1 MSGLKMKNIL
11 GKIRLRPGRAWFK
24 FGLPLLILAAAL
36 LVVGLLKATKPEVQ
50 ARKVEEKVW
59 PVSVLIAKISDE
71 SPRRRFYGEIV
82 AGREAELR
90 AEVQGR
96 VIKVDDN
103 FIDGGIVAKGD
114 QLISFDSFDYASQV
128 SEKDAELTEAKAK
141 LTELQAAYDGAI
153 SLLGRDKEQAKLRER
168 DVARRARLIRSKN
181 VSEKNFDDA
190 KLALS
195 EARQRITERQQNI
208 KKLRANIQSQE
219 ATIKRRIVGLDR
231 AKRDLLDTR
240 LYAPFD
246 GFLTSVGTTVGR
258 YVSVGDTVAKLI
270 QAGRLEV
277 KFQVSNNQFGRM
289 TGGNGFI
296 GTAVE
301 ITWRG
306 AAKEKYLAS
315 IERVESVVDAATGG
329 VNLYARIDGLSSRTR
344 LRPGVFV
351 EVYLADRPYIGVI
364 RLPETALHGDTIYTV
379 INNRLHAHKVSVAA
393 RLGDEVL
400 VRGPIKNAD
409 KIVVTN
415 FNEIGPGLRVVI
427 R

>member
-1 MSGLKMKNIL
+1 MSGLKINAIIE
-11 GKIRLRPGRAWFK
+11 KIRLTPQHDLFK
-24 FGLPLLILAAAL
+24 VGLPILL
-36 LVVGLLKATKPEVQ
+36 LVVALAVVGVLKATKPEVQ
-50 ARKVEEKVW
+50 ARQVEEKVW
-59 PVSVLIAKISDE
+59 PVSVLTAKVSDE

-96 VIKVDDN
+96 VITVDDN

-114 QLISFDSFDYASQV
+114 QLVSFDSFDYASQV
-128 SEKDAELTEAKAK
+128 SEKEAELIEAKARS
-141 LTELQAAYDGAI
+141 LELQAEYDGATA
-153 SLLGRDKEQAKLRER
+153 LLKRDKEQAKLRKR
-168 DVARRARLIRSKN
+168 DVARRARLIRRKN
-181 VSEKNFDDA
+181 VSEKTFDDA

-195 EARQRITERQQNI
+195 EAKQRITERQLNI
-208 KKLRANIQSQE
+208 KKLRANIESQE
-219 ATIKRRIVGLDR
+219 ATIKRRTVGLDR

-246 GFLTSVGTTVGR
+246 GFLTSVSTTVGR

-277 KFQVSNNQFGRM
+277 KFQVSNRQFSRM
-289 TGGNGFI
+289 TGGGGFVGNTVSI
-296 GTAVE
+296 A
-301 ITWRG
+301 WRG
-306 AAKEKYLAS
+306 ATKKRYLAT

-329 VNLYARIDGLSSRTR
+329 VNLYARIDGLSRKTR
-344 LRPGVFV
+344 LRPGIFV
-351 EVYLADRPYIGVI
+351 EVFLADRPYLGVI
-364 RLPETALHGDTIYTV
+364 RLPETAVHRDTVYTV
-379 INNRLHAHKVSVAA
+379 VNNRLQAQKVSIAA
-393 RLGDEVL
+393 RFGDEVL
-400 VRGPIKNAD
+400 VRGPIENSD

>member
-1 MSGLKMKNIL
+1 MSGSKINAIIE
-11 GKIRLRPGRAWFK
+11 KIRLTPHHVLFK
-24 FGLPLLILAAAL
+24 IGLPILL
-36 LVVGLLKATKPEVQ
+36 LVVALAVVGVLKATKPEVQ
-50 ARKVEEKVW
+50 ARQVEEKVW
-59 PVSVLIAKISDE
+59 PVSVLTAKVSDE

-96 VIKVDDN
+96 VITVDDN

-114 QLISFDSFDYASQV
+114 QLVSFDSFDYASQV
-128 SEKDAELTEAKAK
+128 SEKEAELIEAKARS
-141 LTELQAAYDGAI
+141 LELQAEYDGATA
-153 SLLGRDKEQAKLRER
+153 LLKRDKEQAKLRER
-168 DVARRARLIRSKN
+168 DVARRARLIRRKN
-181 VSEKNFDDA
+181 VSEKTFDDA

-195 EARQRITERQQNI
+195 EAKQRITERQLNI
-208 KKLRANIQSQE
+208 KKLRANIESQE
-219 ATIKRRIVGLDR
+219 ATIKRRTVGLDR

-246 GFLTSVGTTVGR
+246 GFLTSVSTTVGR

-277 KFQVSNNQFGRM
+277 KFQVSNRQFSRM
-289 TGGNGFI
+289 TGGSGFV
-296 GTAVE
+296 GNAVS
-301 ITWRG
+301 IAWRG
-306 AAKEKYLAS
+306 ATKKRYLAT

-329 VNLYARIDGLSSRTR
+329 VNLYARIDGLSRKTR
-344 LRPGVFV
+344 LRPGIFV
-351 EVYLADRPYIGVI
+351 EVFLADRPYLGVI
-364 RLPETALHGDTIYTV
+364 RLPETAVHRDTVYTV
-379 INNRLHAHKVSVAA
+379 VNNRLQAQKVSIAA
-393 RLGDEVL
+393 RFGDEVL
-400 VRGPIKNAD
+400 VRGPIENSD

>member
-1 MSGLKMKNIL
+1 MSGSKINAIIE
-11 GKIRLRPGRAWFK
+11 KIRLTPQHDLIK
-24 FGLPLLILAAAL
+24 VGLPILL
-36 LVVGLLKATKPEVQ
+36 LVVALAVVGVLKATKPEVQ
-50 ARKVEEKVW
+50 ARQVEEKVW
-59 PVSVLIAKISDE
+59 PVSVLTAKVSDE

-96 VIKVDDN
+96 VITVDDN

-114 QLISFDSFDYASQV
+114 QLVSFDSFDYASQV
-128 SEKDAELTEAKAK
+128 SEKEAELIEAKARS
-141 LTELQAAYDGAI
+141 LELQAEYDGATA
-153 SLLGRDKEQAKLRER
+153 LLKRDKEQAKLRKR
-168 DVARRARLIRSKN
+168 DVARRARLIRRKN
-181 VSEKNFDDA
+181 VSEKTFDDA

-195 EARQRITERQQNI
+195 EAKQRITERQLNI
-208 KKLRANIQSQE
+208 KKLRANIESQE
-219 ATIKRRIVGLDR
+219 ATIKRRTVGLDR

-246 GFLTSVGTTVGR
+246 GFLTSVSTTVGR

-277 KFQVSNNQFGRM
+277 KFQVSNRQFSRM
-289 TGGNGFI
+289 TGGSGFVGNTVSI
-296 GTAVE
+296 A
-301 ITWRG
+301 WRG
-306 AAKEKYLAS
+306 ATKKRYLAT

-329 VNLYARIDGLSSRTR
+329 VNLYARIDGLSRKTR
-344 LRPGVFV
+344 LRPGIFV
-351 EVYLADRPYIGVI
+351 EVFLADRPYLGVI
-364 RLPETALHGDTIYTV
+364 RLPETAVHRDTVYTV
-379 INNRLHAHKVSVAA
+379 VNNRLQAQKVSIAA
-393 RLGDEVL
+393 RFGDEVL
-400 VRGPIKNAD
+400 VRGPIENSD